1 MGGRKPE
8 TSFCEVDKMKRGKQL
23 TPKDITKDFGKDSTI
38 VRETIKSLYE
48 RLVSTKSFNM
58 MPQK

>member
-1 MGGRKPE
+1 
-8 TSFCEVDKMKRGKQL
+8 MKRGKQL